1 MIHSPTIAEVL
12 RGISHAMSTTLK
24 KGLDNPVKLAM
35 IDTMVGVLTATAVRA
50 EQETRI
56 VGEETAVILAV
67 ARAIVAD
74 GSAPAALADAV
85 EAYDDGT
92 GELTRYEQASRILS
106 VLGDLGAALLPP
118 HYEAVRALMTRRLE
132 NEQLIIGGGFE
143 AAGRN

>member
-24 KGLDNPVKLAM
+24 EDLDNPVKLAM
-35 IDTMVGVLTATAVRA
+35 IDTIVGVLTATAVRA

-56 VGEETAVILAV
+56 VREETTAILAV
-67 ARAIVAD
+67 AQTIMAD
-74 GSAPAALADAV
+74 GIAPAALADAV
-85 EAYDDGT
+85 DAYDDAA
-92 GELTRYEQASRILS
+92 GELARYEQASRILS
-106 VLGDLGAALLPP
+106 LLGDLGASLAPL
-118 HYEAVRALMTRRLE
+118 HYDAVRALMTRRLE